1 MNQELT
7 VETNPAPV
15 YTPAVVSEIGTVT
28 EVTLGTNK
36 KEGQDDT
43 EYWH

>member
-1 MNQELT
+1 MKQELA
-7 VETNPAPV
+7 VESNPAPE
-15 YTPAVVSEIGTVT
+15 YTPTVVSEVGTVT
-28 EVTLGTNK
+28 EVTLGSNK